1 MASLITRLAD
11 LFPMILVAS
20 VCALVL
26 SPLARR
32 YASRLGLVDVPG
44 SAPHKT
50 HREPTPLTG
59 GLVLV
64 MALWLSY
71 AIVRPQLDQQ
81 VLAVLIGA
89 TWMMGW
95 GALDD
100 RFDLAPY
107 WKLGGQLLA
116 AGLLIAFGIQVHVT
130 RIVGVDLTLT
140 VFWVVGLVNAF
151 NLVDSKD
158 GLAIGLASVA
168 AAFFMLVTIDAGQP
182 VLSSLSAG
190 LLGACLGVFFFNTS
204 PAFIFLGDSGAQVLG
219 LILAAVG
226 IAYVPAGAGLPQG
239 VSWFT
244 PILVL
249 GVPIFDTTLVVFS
262 RLRRH
267 RPIYRADRDHT
278 YHRLVALGLDSN
290 RSVLAMQLAAVML
303 GLMAFIAL
311 GASVL
316 LANLLFLALLALGAL
331 AVGLLERHFDANP
344 VSLETSQDNLN
355 LPS

>member
-1 MASLITRLAD
+1 MAALVTQLAD

-20 VCALVL
+20 VLALVG
-26 SPLARR
+26 SPVAHHF
-32 YASRLGLVDVPG
+32 AGRLGLVDVPG

-50 HREPTPLTG
+50 HRQPTPLTG

-64 MALWLSY
+64 LALWLTY
-71 AIVRPQLDQQ
+71 AIVRPRLDQQ
-81 VLAVLIGA
+81 VSAILVGA
-89 TWMMGW
+89 TWMMVW

-107 WKLGGQLLA
+107 WKLGGQLFA

-130 RIVGVDLTLT
+130 RIAGVDLGLT
-140 VFWVVGLVNAF
+140 VIWVVGLVNAF

-190 LLGACLGVFFFNTS
+190 LLGACLGVYFFNTS
-204 PAFIFLGDSGAQVLG
+204 PAFLFLGDSGAQVLG
-219 LILAAVG
+219 FILAAVG

-239 VSWFT
+239 VTWFT

-249 GVPIFDTTLVVFS
+249 GMPIFDTTLVVIS

-267 RPIYRADRDHT
+267 RPIYRAGRDHT
-278 YHRLVALGLDSN
+278 YHRLVSLGLDSN
-290 RSVLAMQLAAVML
+290 RSVLAMHLAAVML

-311 GASVL
+311 GADVL
-316 LANLLFLALLALGAL
+316 LANLLFLALLVLGML
-331 AVGLLERHFDANP
+331 AIGLLERHFDAS
-344 VSLETSQDNLN
+344 SLSNEPSPDNLD
-355 LPS
+355 LSS

>member
-1 MASLITRLAD
+1 VVTQLAD

-20 VCALVL
+20 VCALVC

-32 YASRLGLVDVPG
+32 FAARLGLVDVPG

-50 HREPTPLTG
+50 HRDPTAQTG
-59 GLVLV
+59 GLVLIA
-64 MALWLSY
+64 ALWLAY
-71 AIVRPQLDQQ
+71 GIARPQIDRQ
-81 VLAVLIGA
+81 VLAILIGA
-89 TWMMGW
+89 TWMMIW

-100 RFDLAPY
+100 RFDMAPY
-107 WKLGGQLLA
+107 LKIGGQLLA
-116 AGLLIAFGIQVHVT
+116 AALLIALGIQVHVT
-130 RIVGVDLTLT
+130 RNAGADLAIT
-140 VFWVVGLVNAF
+140 VLWVVGMVNAF

-168 AAFFMLVTIDAGQP
+168 AAFFMLVTIDSGQP

-204 PAFIFLGDSGAQVLG
+204 PAFLFLGDSGAQVLG
-219 LILAAVG
+219 FVLSALG

-249 GVPIFDTTLVVFS
+249 GVPIFDTTLVVVS
-262 RLRRH
+262 RIRRR

-278 YHRLVALGLDSN
+278 YHRLVGLGLDSN
-290 RSVLAMQLAAVML
+290 RSVLAMHLASVML
-303 GLMAFIAL
+303 GLLAFMAL

-316 LANLLFLALLALGAL
+316 LANSIFVVLLLVGAV
-331 AVGLLERHFDANP
+331 AIVLLEKHFDFEKDSAESSP
-344 VSLETSQDNLN
+344 DELKVRS
-355 LPS
+355 